1 MRSLLRS
8 FRFAL
13 RGILFCICN
22 ERNMR
27 IHLVAAVYVFTLSHF
42 FPLSNVE
49 YAVLIISIAMVIA
62 AEIINTAIEEL
73 VNISSPSFD
82 PLARIAKDTAAGAVF
97 VTAVGAVGVA
107 LCIFWKPEGFLNIAQ
122 YFTDNPAMLG
132 IAGIFTVLALLFIF
146 AGPNRM
152 RTVVKSNIKNSEHKK
167 ER

>member
-27 IHLVAAVYVFTLSHF
+27 IHLVVAVYVFTLSHF

-49 YAVLIISIAMVIA
+49 YAVLIISIVMVIA
-62 AEIINTAIEEL
+62 AEIINTAIEEF
-73 VNISSPSFD
+73 VDISSPSFD
-82 PLARIAKDTAAGAVF
+82 PLARIAKD
-97 VTAVGAVGVA
+97 TAVGAVGVA
-107 LCIFWKPEGFLNIAQ
+107 LCIFWKPEGFCNIGR
-122 YFTDNPAMLG
+122 YFMENPSML
-132 IAGIFTVLALLFIF
+132 IVAGVFTVLALIFIF

-152 RTVVKSNIKNSEHKK
+152 RTVVKTNRKPNEHKK
-167 ER
+167 